1 MNPSQI
7 ITEAIEKLTAIKKSS
22 SVGVDPK
29 WMNRT
34 LSHLDNAYASS
45 KLIVR
50 AGSLADTPEAN
61 TVQSKQDCTCPFP
74 DVVDEN
80 CPVHGQK

>member
-1 MNPSQI
+1 MQPSQI
-7 ITEAIEKLTAIKKSS
+7 IKEAYDKIAAMKKA
-22 SVGVDPK
+22 VGVDPK

-45 KLIVR
+45 ILIIR
-50 AGSLADTPEAN
+50 NGSLADTPEASVPSG
-61 TVQSKQDCTCPFP
+61 TCTCPTGA
-74 DVVDEN
+74 VDST

>member
-7 ITEAIEKLTAIKKSS
+7 IQQAIDQISAMKKA
-22 SVGVDPK
+22 VGVDPK

-45 KLIVR
+45 KLIIR
-50 AGSLADTPEAN
+50 DGSLAATPEASAN
-61 TVQSKQDCTCPFP
+61 SETCICPHGAE
-74 DVVDEN
+74 DSS